1 MLGGLESYVFDDV
14 VEFLFQQLGEE
25 LPYARSRYNNL
36 YHYESE
42 DYYSLPSEYI
52 NRKDSGQSCIGMAGN
67 TGSSTICLNVFSALC
82 VAGLALLMQFLF
94 FACVSNLCP
103 GIMNSSSGSGAAYR
117 SDRKH
122 ASRHAYAS
130 HNSLFIPPHP
140 LSQMRILS
148 YKEAIQRSHITDA
161 AAETVTSV
169 RQSALRVIESNP
181 TPTPIDHA
189 FSDARTITTHARHG
203 HLLHGMMGD
212 LESYVFDD
220 VVEFLFQQLGE
231 ELPQARSHQYYRHPD
246 YNFEGGDNYPLPSQ
260 YSRPQPE
267 DKSCISM
274 GGNTNSIMCLNVL
287 TALSIA
293 GLGLLLQFLFFA
305 GLSTLSSNNLS
316 NSTSSG
322 SEPNNISNVFSV
334 TASNDVSVEQNDD
347 IDIINRP
354 DFEDDR
360 LRSGIQRS
368 DLDEDV
374 NLGCPK
380 AEVPLAFCL
389 CQLGGT

>member
-1 MLGGLESYVFDDV
+1 ML
-14 VEFLFQQLGEE
+14 
-25 LPYARSRYNNL
+25 ATTMK
-36 YHYESE
+36 
-42 DYYSLPSEYI
+42 I
-52 NRKDSGQSCIGMAGN
+52 MMMAIIIG
-67 TGSSTICLNVFSALC
+67 
-82 VAGLALLMQFLF
+82 
-94 FACVSNLCP
+94 
-103 GIMNSSSGSGAAYR
+103 
-117 SDRKH
+117 
-122 ASRHAYAS
+122 
-130 HNSLFIPPHP
+130 
-140 LSQMRILS
+140 
-148 YKEAIQRSHITDA
+148 
-161 AAETVTSV
+161 
-169 RQSALRVIESNP
+169 VIESNP

-274 GGNTNSIMCLNVL
+274 GGDTNSIMCLNVL

-374 NLGCPK
+374 NLG
-380 AEVPLAFCL
+380 ED
-389 CQLGGT
+389 GGSNDFIVTGVRNQDIIYSRSFNVTTNEESEDASGEKEYMYYENDFRGNESRNRR